1 MKHQKKNKVHRKS
14 RSQLSLQRKISK
26 MKIKVSRIM
35 QKKKKYK
42 MKI

>member
-26 MKIKVSRIM
+26 MKMKVSRIM
-35 QKKKKYK
+35 KNKYK